1 MESNNTT
8 NINTVYN
15 LKPSKSDIIQR
26 LLDTKQITV
35 EEAMTLMANDFM
47 PMPTMPYNPPS
58 LPNQPWSPN
67 TPWIDPLRAP
77 WITYCQSHTGGSS
90 DLNTNWTSK

>member
-1 MESNNTT
+1 MESNSTT
-8 NINTVYN
+8 KISYN

-26 LLDTKQITV
+26 LLDAKQITV

-67 TPWIDPLRAP
+67 QPSLPNQPWSPNGP
-77 WITYCQSHTGGSS
+77 WITYCQTHTGGSV
-90 DLNTNWTSK
+90 DLSSM

>member
-1 MESNNTT
+1 MESNSTT
-8 NINTVYN
+8 KISYN

-26 LLDTKQITV
+26 LLDAKQITV
-35 EEAMTLMANDFM
+35 EEAMTLMANDYM

-58 LPNQPWSPN
+58 APVQPWAPN

-77 WITYCQSHTGGSS
+77 WITYCQTHTGGSV
-90 DLNTNWTSK
+90 DLSSM

>member
-1 MESNNTT
+1 MESNSTT
-8 NINTVYN
+8 KISYN
-15 LKPSKSDIIQR
+15 FKPSKSDIIQR
-26 LLDTKQITV
+26 LLDAKQITV

-58 LPNQPWSPN
+58 MPNQPWSPN

-77 WITYCQSHTGGSS
+77 WTTYCQTHTGGSV
-90 DLNTNWTSK
+90 DLSSM